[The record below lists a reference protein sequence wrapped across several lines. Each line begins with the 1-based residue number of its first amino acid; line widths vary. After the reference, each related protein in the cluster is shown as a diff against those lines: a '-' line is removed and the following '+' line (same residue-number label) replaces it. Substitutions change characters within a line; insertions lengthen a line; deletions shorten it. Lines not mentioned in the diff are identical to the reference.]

1 MPKEQ
6 SNVTNV
12 HTGEYS
18 KSIVVT
24 NINEQS
30 DELNADVLDKT
41 AMIDLIKEIDPNAT
55 VESIKRMGRKD
66 AKKTRPIQVK
76 LATKADKKNIL
87 EKSPAYI
94 KSKPSLV
101 ENKTFINNMLTPE
114 SHQMQMKLWA
124 KLKQYREPYLE
135 MPFIKFF
142 IKRNQIYYLD
152 ASDVRP
158 PVIIKDTVNEEAARF
173 YNLS

>member
-1 MPKEQ
+1 
-6 SNVTNV
+6 
-12 HTGEYS
+12 
-18 KSIVVT
+18 
-24 NINEQS
+24 
-30 DELNADVLDKT
+30 
-41 AMIDLIKEIDPNAT
+41 
-55 VESIKRMGRKD
+55 
-66 AKKTRPIQVK
+66 
-76 LATKADKKNIL
+76 
-87 EKSPAYI
+87 
-94 KSKPSLV
+94 
-101 ENKTFINNMLTPE
+101 MLTPE